1 MAANLKEVRN
11 RIKSTIST
19 QQITKAMKMVSA
31 AKLRRAQQSIVQMRP
46 YANKLNAMMSNIMS
60 FSDGQGAGNFGKATE
75 KKKPL
80 MVVITSDRGLC
91 GGFNSNIIKL
101 AHKTIT
107 DNYSELAKNGTL
119 GFLCIGK
126 KGFEYFR
133 RRFPNCAM
141 NSTYVNLFSEMNY
154 EKVSDIAI
162 FIMNEFSIG
171 NTDQIEVFYNRFKNA
186 ATQFPQGEQFLPV
199 QKAEIPTTAGAS
211 SKPDFIFEPSQADL
225 LKELI
230 PSILKSQLYKC
241 VLDNLASEHG
251 SRMTAM
257 DKATENAEEI
267 LSELKINY
275 NKARQEAITK
285 ELSEIVGGAA
295 ALGG

>member
-1 MAANLKEVRN
+1 
-11 RIKSTIST
+11 
-19 QQITKAMKMVSA
+19 
-31 AKLRRAQQSIVQMRP
+31 
-46 YANKLNAMMSNIMS
+46 
-60 FSDGQGAGNFGKATE
+60 
-75 KKKPL
+75 

-107 DNYSELAKNGTL
+107 DHYSEQARNGTL

-133 RRFPNCAM
+133 RRFPN
-141 NSTYVNLFSEMNY
+141 SEMNY